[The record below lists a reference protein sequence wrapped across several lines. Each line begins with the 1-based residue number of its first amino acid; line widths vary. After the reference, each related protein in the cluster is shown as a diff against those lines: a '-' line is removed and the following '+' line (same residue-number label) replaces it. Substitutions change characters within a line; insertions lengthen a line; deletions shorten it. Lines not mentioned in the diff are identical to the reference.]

1 MVVFT
6 CNHCGDSLQKPKVA
20 KHYQFQC
27 HSRSLGVSLTCVDC
41 FKDFFGDQYDE
52 HTKCITEAERYGGK
66 NFQAKANKGEK
77 KQQEWI
83 NVVKNVL
90 ESGTNLSRDERQ
102 MLQSLSKHDNIP
114 RKKAKYLNFVKN
126 VMGYRVNM
134 NVVDSCW
141 AKMEAA
147 FKGPAENKTTE
158 IQVTNGKTND
168 NTSVEKTSNV
178 ENENIENISQEKC
191 DSIVNNENKN
201 NENEKKK
208 KKKKRVLETEVK
220 NDEVDEPET
229 KRQCLTKQSAD
240 NQIVESN
247 EIKKFNWKKNILEV
261 IDNKEEISL
270 KKLKKKVIEKYLNHV
285 ENSVDKEKAISRFD
299 KKLNKIANLVVDN
312 NKVKLVK

>member
-27 HSRSLGVSLTCVDC
+27 RSRSLGISLTCVDC

-90 ESGTNLSRDERQ
+90 ESETNLSRDEKQ

-141 AKMEAA
+141 VKMEAA
-147 FKGPAENKTTE
+147 FKGPAENKTSE
-158 IQVTNGKTND
+158 AQVTNGKSTKEEI
-168 NTSVEKTSNV
+168 TII
-178 ENENIENISQEKC
+178 ENENNENISQEKC
-191 DSIVNNENKN
+191 DLIVEDKD
-201 NENEKKK
+201 NEKKK
-208 KKKKRVLETEVK
+208 KKKKRVLENTEVK
-220 NDEVDEPET
+220 NDEVDEPAA
-229 KRQCLTKQSAD
+229 KRQCQKQSDD
-240 NQIVESN
+240 NQAVESN

-261 IDNKEEISL
+261 IENKEEMSL

-299 KKLNKIANLVVDN
+299 KKINKITNLVVDN
-312 NKVKLVK
+312 NKVKLVKC